1 MKRLFRIF
9 VLSKMEQRT
18 VVLIVLTLIVGALVG
33 YQRRAHQFPIQPATA
48 TEPKAS
54 PTPAGLKDDQ

>member
-9 VLSKMEQRT
+9 VLSKSEQRA
-18 VVLIVLTLIVGALVG
+18 VALIVLTLIVLALMG
-33 YQRRAHQFPIQPATA
+33 YQRRAHQFPIQPATV

-54 PTPAGLKDDQ
+54 PNPAELKDEQ